1 MAYLPCLHINHDLGT
16 ALVKS
21 HRTQRSFP
29 VTLGKRVR
37 FLASKGDLLDV
48 LKSPVSGEWMA
59 VDYMAMTSITAGDEE

>member
-1 MAYLPCLHINHDLGT
+1 MAYLPCIHINHAIGT

-37 FLASKGDLLDV
+37 FLAHRGDLLDV
-48 LKSPVSGEWMA
+48 LKSPVSGEWIA
-59 VDYMAMTSITAGDEE
+59 VDYMAMTNKVDGDEE

>member
-1 MAYLPCLHINHDLGT
+1 MAWLLCLHINHKDGT

-21 HRTQRSFP
+21 RRTQRSFP

-48 LKSPVSGEWMA
+48 LKSPVSGEWIA
-59 VDYMAMTSITAGDEE
+59 VDYNAMFAMTAGDEE